1 MRNSQLAMFLQWVDY
16 EIAVQRNTMKA
27 ILYKTVVYKQWA
39 GFYDCFL
46 NIQPGKNSSSAWE
59 PIVQRG
65 PTPRL
70 YLKESS

>member
-1 MRNSQLAMFLQWVDY
+1 
-16 EIAVQRNTMKA
+16 MKA